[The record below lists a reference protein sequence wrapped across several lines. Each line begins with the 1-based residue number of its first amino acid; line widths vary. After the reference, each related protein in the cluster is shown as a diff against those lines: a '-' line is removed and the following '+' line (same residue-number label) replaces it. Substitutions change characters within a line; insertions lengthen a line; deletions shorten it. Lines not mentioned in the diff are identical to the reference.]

1 MDQFTSRTFFSSH
14 LASHFAML
22 QANSPSPKRLT
33 PNNHAAD
40 DHGQRTLSPGTFPRA
55 GLYPVAPAVGQ
66 RSHARPSNPTPFT
79 VPRNMDSS
87 MDRIPD
93 LPPGQLSEL
102 MQSGRPWWA
111 RELGL
116 GKEPGRSSHQRES
129 SLTSTLGSTGPN
141 SPCSPN
147 MPTPHIA
154 VGDPAD
160 DAQGNGSWNYHF
172 VPEPAPLHQ
181 DQLMYTGP
189 QFYGLQMDVQSGKS
203 PYAPD
208 SSAGNRA
215 TEPPP
220 GMDPPY
226 SSAAHQSIPMTSS
239 ASAPMANFTPG
250 FQHDPSGLQQG
261 GESLGRSGQRQGK
274 GAASPWAL
282 LHTSSQADDFTAVP
296 DVPKLDRTMT
306 DIYNDNL
313 YNPNLDIISSASPS
327 AAPSSPSDDIFS
339 QRLDATGSLGNGHQ
353 HHGVA
358 GHVPVAPPSHTG
370 DAGYHRTPLFD
381 ASDAHTPQT
390 ISPQDSMLDFPD
402 ADGGS
407 SNFPLFP
414 RSEPNRYGGIDAM
427 SEGGFSHGNFEGG
440 SGEHSL
446 PYMPTDSSSTLFAP
460 HDFTVFGT
468 RQDLRPSMRP
478 GGDTGTAQRPA
489 ENNNSG
495 TYSCTYHG
503 CTQRFDTPS
512 LLQKH
517 KREGHRQ
524 ANSLKTSPRG
534 GSGKTSAMD
543 TQAGPHRCF
552 RTNPG
557 TGKVCKAVFSRPYDL
572 TRHEDTIH
580 NARKQKV
587 RCDLCTEEKLFS
599 RADALTRH
607 YRVCHPD
614 VELPN
619 KHKRRRPG
627 SQS

>member
-1 MDQFTSRTFFSSH
+1 
-14 LASHFAML
+14 ML
-22 QANSPSPKRLT
+22 QANSYSPRRLT
-33 PNNHAAD
+33 SNNHAAD
-40 DHGQRTLSPGTFPRA
+40 EHGHRTSSPGSFSRA
-55 GLYPVAPAVGQ
+55 GLNPVGPAVGQ
-66 RSHARPSNPTPFT
+66 ASHASSNPTSLA

-111 RELGL
+111 KELGL

-181 DQLMYTGP
+181 DQFMYTGP
-189 QFYGLQMDVQSGKS
+189 QFYGLQMDGQSGKS

-208 SSAGNRA
+208 GSAGNRA

-226 SSAAHQSIPMTSS
+226 SSAVHQSIPMTSS

-250 FQHDPSGLQQG
+250 FQHDSSGLQPT
-261 GESLGRSGQRQGK
+261 GEPLGRSRQRQGK
-274 GAASPWAL
+274 DILSPWMSFY
-282 LHTSSQADDFTAVP
+282 TSSQADDSTAMP

-339 QRLDATGSLGNGHQ
+339 QRLDAAGPLGNGHR
-353 HHGVA
+353 HHAVA

-370 DAGYHRTPLFD
+370 DAGYHGTPLFD

-402 ADGGS
+402 VDGGS

-414 RSEPNRYGGIDAM
+414 RPEPSRFGGINAM
-427 SEGGFSHGNFEGG
+427 GEGGFPQGNIEGG
-440 SGEHSL
+440 SGENNL
-446 PYMPTDSSSTLFAP
+446 PYMPTDPSSTLFAP
-460 HDFTVFGT
+460 HDFPVFGT
-468 RQDLRPSMRP
+468 RQDLRPSGPVHP
-478 GGDTGTAQRPA
+478 GGDTSAEQRQA
-489 ENNNSG
+489 ENSNSG

-524 ANSLKTSPRG
+524 ANSLKTTPRSG
-534 GSGKTSAMD
+534 AGKTGAMD